1 MGDISVFARRLE
13 NGQVQYGWCGNGG
26 YYKSVGAKLLEWYSE
41 PSKVEYLFS
50 LGQTRNIGKPG
61 SEHGGASI
69 MLTHEPTG
77 ERCWLGSTEREIFS
91 RIAFVDY
98 GYFYDTDDQWYYIHP
113 GPFRIKFPLDL
124 IANNLDDRGYEFD
137 FVRSTDREILR
148 YILTEYGNND
158 SQFDEVLNKFEGGS
172 ESILESLKSS
182 DGGSYDLF
190 SLYKPIFNYFDDWIV
205 VKPDEDH
212 ERAAGFIVKKETD
225 IHIETIM
232 WQ

>member
-113 GPFRIKFPLDL
+113 GPFRIKFPLGL
-124 IANNLDDRGYEFD
+124 L
-137 FVRSTDREILR
+137 
-148 YILTEYGNND
+148 
-158 SQFDEVLNKFEGGS
+158 
-172 ESILESLKSS
+172 
-182 DGGSYDLF
+182 
-190 SLYKPIFNYFDDWIV
+190 
-205 VKPDEDH
+205 
-212 ERAAGFIVKKETD
+212 
-225 IHIETIM
+225 
-232 WQ
+232 